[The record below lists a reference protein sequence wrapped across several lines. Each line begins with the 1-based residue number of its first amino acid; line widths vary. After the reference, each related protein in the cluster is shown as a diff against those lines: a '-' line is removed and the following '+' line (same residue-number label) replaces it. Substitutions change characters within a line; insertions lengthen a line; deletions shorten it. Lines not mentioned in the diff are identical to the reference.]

1 MKFDFTPEEAQP
13 VAVAV
18 AKQLKRQ
25 GMEIRCEVEP
35 FEGASYR
42 PTLVAVKSG
51 LTIIVEAQGNLDFHR
66 TLAGFAAWLAAGR
79 RYVRFYLA
87 TTEHCMMHGTTLA
100 EIKGHG
106 VGWLVVQDMG
116 SVIESLPA
124 RNPALVV
131 TPHPDL
137 RCGDCQPEVR
147 SALIKFNEIN
157 RKDGLRDMCEIV
169 ERETEDLAVI
179 GARKILLKMDEA
191 AVRNMDWSGQINV
204 LASPHAYNAGH
215 KPIVDDPLKQD
226 LHSFRGAR
234 NLVDHPVRTRREDK
248 RRELQFADRMMQ
260 GSRLVAELV
269 RLKRKI
275 Q

>member
-13 VAVAV
+13 VALVV
-18 AKQLKRQ
+18 AKHLKRQ
-25 GMEIRCEVEP
+25 EMKIWCEVKP
-35 FEGASYR
+35 FEGTPYR

-51 LTIIVEAQGNLDFHR
+51 LTVVVEAQGNLDYHK
-66 TLAGFAAWLAAGR
+66 TLAGFVAWLAAGR
-79 RYVRFYLA
+79 HYARFYLA
-87 TTEHCMMHGTTLA
+87 TTEHCMMHATTLA
-100 EIKGHG
+100 EMKEHG
-106 VGWLVVQDMG
+106 VGWLVVQDTG

-137 RCGDCQPEVR
+137 RYGDCQPEVR
-147 SALIKFNEIN
+147 SALSKFNEIN

-169 ERETEDLAVI
+169 ERETEGLAVI
-179 GARKILLKMDEA
+179 GVRKNLLKMAEV

-204 LASPHAYNAGH
+204 LASPNAYNAGH
-215 KPIVDDPLKQD
+215 KPIVADPLKQD

-234 NLVDHPVRTRREDK
+234 NLVDHPVRTKREDK

-269 RLKRKI
+269 RLKRKT